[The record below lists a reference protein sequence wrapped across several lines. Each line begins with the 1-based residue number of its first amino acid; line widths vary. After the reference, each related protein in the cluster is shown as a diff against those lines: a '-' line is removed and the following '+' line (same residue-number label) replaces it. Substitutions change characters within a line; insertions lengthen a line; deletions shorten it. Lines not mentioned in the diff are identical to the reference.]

1 MKKLQVRM
9 EWGGKD
15 NAQWMMNLLRS
26 RFFLMDFPN
35 CKNVNK
41 FFEEM
46 DLKMSNL
53 FEITIR
59 PLRKES
65 LKKR

>member
-1 MKKLQVRM
+1 M

-41 FFEEM
+41 FFEAM
-46 DLKMSNL
+46 DPKISNL